1 MSIISVATSTLGMA
15 AYNALAIQPRVMNA
29 ADIVFVTTQM
39 MQHDVDADQMQEA
52 LDRLVKLGRINAPD
66 ADGCYAL
73 VAKEAL
79 LVVQRDRD
87 DHDPKTGE
95 GGWGGWRVKDP
106 RIRDGVGT
114 RPLEHLIGQATADIA
129 SRLLEAQS

>member
-15 AYNALAIQPRVMNA
+15 AYNALAIQPRAMNA
-29 ADIVFVTTQM
+29 KDIVHVTTQM
-39 MQHDVDADQMQEA
+39 MQHEVDAKQMQDA
-52 LDRLVKLGRINAPD
+52 LDRLLKLRRIKLG

-73 VAKEAL
+73 VAGEAL

-87 DHDPKTGE
+87 GYDSKTGE

-106 RIRDGVGT
+106 RIRDGIGT
-114 RPLEHLIGQATADIA
+114 RPLEHLIGQ
-129 SRLLEAQS
+129 EAP

>member
-15 AYNALAIQPRVMNA
+15 AYNALAIQPRTMNA
-29 ADIVFVTTQM
+29 KDIVHVTTQM
-39 MQHDVDADQMQEA
+39 MQHDVDAEQMQDA
-52 LDRLVKLGRINAPD
+52 LDRLLKLKRIKRG

-73 VAKEAL
+73 VAGEAL

-87 DHDPKTGE
+87 DYNPKTGE

-106 RIRDGVGT
+106 RIRDGIGT
-114 RPLEHLIGQATADIA
+114 RPLEHLIGQ
-129 SRLLEAQS
+129 EAP